1 MTLAPEVRGLLDKL
15 EKLHPPVITLPV
27 EEARQLRE
35 VVYSELWGER
45 EAVADVSD
53 QFIPGP
59 AGPIQVRVYRPVA
72 SSPLPVLVYFHGGG
86 WVTCSIDSYDG
97 LCRALANG
105 VNCIVV
111 SVNYRLAPEHKFPAA
126 TEDAYAATAWVAR
139 HAQEL
144 GGDPTR
150 IAIGGDS
157 CGGNLTAVVAL
168 MAREHTSPP
177 LVFQMLL
184 YPCTDYEF
192 ERPSCLENAKGYYL
206 TLDAMRWFWMH
217 YLKSSADAAHPHASP
232 LRARDLSNLPPALV
246 ITAEFDPLRDQGEAY
261 AMRLLE
267 ANVPVT
273 YRCYDGMF
281 HCFLS
286 FAKELEQTQAGLR
299 EVIEALRSAF
309 TNLESS
315 SP

>member
-1 MTLAPEVRGLLDKL
+1 MVLAPDVRGLLDKL

-27 EEARQLRE
+27 EEARQIRE
-35 VVYSELWGER
+35 VVYSQLWGER
-45 EAVADVSD
+45 EAVANVEDHL
-53 QFIPGP
+53 IPGP
-59 AGPIQVRVYRPVA
+59 AGQLQVRVYRPA
-72 SSPLPVLVYFHGGG
+72 SRNPLPVLVYFHGGG

-97 LCRALANG
+97 LCRAFANG

-126 TEDAYAATAWVAR
+126 VEDAYAATAWVAN
-139 HAQEL
+139 HASEI

-168 MAREHTSPP
+168 MARERKTPR
-177 LVFQMLL
+177 LGFQMLL

-192 ERPSCLENAKGYYL
+192 ERPSALENAFGYYL
-206 TLDAMRWFWMH
+206 TLDAMRWFWKH
-217 YLKSSADAAHPHASP
+217 YLNSEVEATHPYASP
-232 LRARDLSNLPPALV
+232 LRAEDLRGLPSALFV
-246 ITAEFDPLRDQGEAY
+246 TAQFDPLRDQGEAY
-261 AMRLLE
+261 AKRLRE
-267 ANVPVT
+267 AKVPVT
-273 YRCYDGMF
+273 YKCYDGMI

-286 FAKELEQTQAGLR
+286 FAKELEQARAGLL
-299 EVIEALRSAF
+299 EVIAALQSAF
-309 TNLESS
+309 ANCEPS

>member
-1 MTLAPEVRGLLDKL
+1 MMLAPDVRRLLDKL
-15 EKLHPPVITLPV
+15 EKLHPPVITLSI
-27 EEARQLRE
+27 EEARQIRE
-35 VVYSELWGER
+35 VVYSKLWGER
-45 EAVADVSD
+45 EAVANVED
-53 QFIPGP
+53 QLIPGA
-59 AGPIQVRVYRPVA
+59 AGPIQVRLYRPA
-72 SSPLPVLVYFHGGG
+72 ANSPLPVLVYFHGGG
-86 WVTCSIDSYDG
+86 WATCSIESYDG

-105 VNCIVV
+105 VNCVVV
-111 SVNYRLAPEHKFPAA
+111 SVDYHLAPEHKFPVAA
-126 TEDAYAATAWVAR
+126 EDAYAATIWAANR
-139 HAQEL
+139 ASEI

-157 CGGNLTAVVAL
+157 CGGNLAAVVAL
-168 MAREHTSPP
+168 MARERRSPP
-177 LVFQMLL
+177 LRFQLLL

-206 TLDAMRWFWMH
+206 TLDAMRWFWKH
-217 YLKSSADAAHPHASP
+217 YLNSEAEAAHPYASP
-232 LRARDLSNLPPALV
+232 LRAEDLRGLPSALFV
-246 ITAEFDPLRDQGEAY
+246 TAQFDPLRDQGEAY
-261 AMRLLE
+261 AKRLRD

-273 YRCYDGMF
+273 YKCYDGMI

-286 FAKELEQTQAGLR
+286 FASELEQAQAGLR

>member
-1 MTLAPEVRGLLDKL
+1 MALAPEVRRLLDKL

-53 QFIPGP
+53 RFIPGP

-111 SVNYRLAPEHKFPAA
+111 SVNYHLAPEYKFPTA

-144 GGDPTR
+144 GGDSTR

-168 MAREHTSPP
+168 MAREHRSPP

-192 ERPSCLENAKGYYL
+192 ERPSCLENGLGYYL

-217 YLKSSADAAHPHASP
+217 YLNSSADAAHPHASP
-232 LRARDLSNLPPALV
+232 LRALDLSNLPPALV

-261 AMRLLE
+261 AMRLLS

-273 YRCYDGMF
+273 YRCYDGMI

-286 FAKELEQTQAGLR
+286 FAKELERAKEGLR

-309 TNLESS
+309 ASLE
-315 SP
+315 PLKL